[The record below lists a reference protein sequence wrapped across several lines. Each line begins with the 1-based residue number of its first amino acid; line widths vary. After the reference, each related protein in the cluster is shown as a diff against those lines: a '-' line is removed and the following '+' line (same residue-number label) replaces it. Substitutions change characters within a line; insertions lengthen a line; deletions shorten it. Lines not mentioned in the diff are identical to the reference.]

1 MRKLGV
7 CVVFCIAMVAGLCLI
22 QVRSADAY
30 LNFSKAFLKKYT
42 GDKSTDAQKSI
53 ASEFARVK
61 KCGVCHD
68 PRPGDDGK
76 VSKKNRNPYGQALAK
91 FLTEKDKKNTKKVLE
106 MLGKVEGEKAEGA
119 KDKETF
125 GASLTAGKLP
135 FLYEGFD
142 YTGGKDDEK
151 DDEKDGQ

>member
-7 CVVFCIAMVAGLCLI
+7 CVIFCVALVAGLCLI

-30 LNFSKAFLKKYT
+30 LNFSKAFLKKYA

-91 FLTEKDKKNTKKVLE
+91 FLTEKDKKDTKKALE
-106 MLGKVEGEKAEGA
+106 MLGKIEDEKAA
-119 KDKETF
+119 RR
-125 GASLTAGKLP
+125 
-135 FLYEGFD
+135 
-142 YTGGKDDEK
+142 
-151 DDEKDGQ
+151 